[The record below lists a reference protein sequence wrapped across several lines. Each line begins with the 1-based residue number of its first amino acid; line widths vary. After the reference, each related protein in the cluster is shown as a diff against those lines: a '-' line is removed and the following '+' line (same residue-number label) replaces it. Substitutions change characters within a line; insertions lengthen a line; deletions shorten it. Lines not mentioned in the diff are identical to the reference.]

1 MLTGVC
7 VIKRLPLLNNI
18 SFTQEGL
25 ISVGL
30 YAGRLLLLEPLQQ
43 QLLEAQC
50 EGHQKSHCGN
60 IIVLVIV
67 LIPCKDVGP
76 YIISFSDYD

>member
-18 SFTQEGL
+18 SLTQEGL

-30 YAGRLLLLEPLQQ
+30 YAGRLLLLELL

-76 YIISFSDYD
+76 YIITFSDYD